1 MKKENRE
8 DMKEK
13 LSKQERKALERQQ
26 EQEEKILSKKREVV
40 YKEMIQAQKVSLKEE
55 KIAPSDVFISLQHIN
70 KIYPNRVQAVF
81 DFNLDIKEREF
92 IVFVGPSGCGKSTT
106 LRMIAGLEEITG
118 GDLYINGEF
127 ANELEPKDRDTAMV
141 FQSYALYPHMT
152 VYDNM
157 AFGLQMRHVPK
168 AEIEERVKRVAEILQ
183 ITEYLDRKP
192 KALSGGQCQ
201 RVALGRAIVRNAKVF
216 LMDEP
221 LSNLD
226 AKLRVQMRSE
236 IVKLH
241 NELGATT
248 IYVTHDQ
255 IEAMTM
261 ASRIVV
267 MNKGYI
273 QQIGSPKV
281 IYNHPSNTFVAT
293 FIGSPAMNIIEG
305 TYYKDHIEL
314 GDVTSFK
321 LSKDMISAHDEF
333 YHSEIE
339 LANKRIEEIKE
350 MLIKYEADKK
360 ANKKKE
366 EEFVVDEEFI
376 NEELNAD
383 PEVIELRNNIKHY
396 ESCLAS
402 EEGHPILFGIRPE
415 DFMEKNVASLIK
427 NPSKEM
433 KLEVSIAELLGNEYY
448 AHIDF
453 MGKDVIAKVNA
464 ELNIEKGQT
473 LTLVFNLDKYSLF
486 DKVNGKNIK
495 PFKE

>member
-1 MKKENRE
+1 MKQ
-8 DMKEK
+8 K
-13 LSKQERKALERQQ
+13 LSRQERKALEKQQ

-40 YKEMIQAQKVSLKEE
+40 YKEMIQAQKASLKEE
-55 KIAPSDVFISLQHIN
+55 KIAPENVFISLQHIN

-118 GDLYINGEF
+118 GDLYIDGEF

-168 AEIEERVKRVAEILQ
+168 DEIEERVKKAAEILQ
-183 ITEYLDRKP
+183 ITEYLDRTP

-273 QQIGSPKV
+273 QQIGAPKV
-281 IYNHPSNTFVAT
+281 IYNHPANTFVAS

-305 TYYKDHIEL
+305 VYKKGSVDL
-314 GDVTSFK
+314 GEVSFK
-321 LSKDMISAHDEF
+321 LDKEMVSAHDSF
-333 YHSEIE
+333 YQEEIQK
-339 LANKRIEEIKE
+339 ANARIDEIKE
-350 MLIKYEADKK
+350 TLRKYEESKQKK
-360 ANKKKE
+360 DNPE
-366 EEFVVDEEFI
+366 IDEELLKQ
-376 NEELNAD
+376 ELESD
-383 PEVIELRNNIKHY
+383 PEVIELRNNIAHY
-396 ESCLAS
+396 EDCLNN
-402 EEGHPILFGIRPE
+402 EEGHPVLFGIRPE
-415 DFMEKNVASLIK
+415 DIMEKTSAVLLK
-427 NPSKEM
+427 NPSAHM
-433 KLEVSIAELLGNEYY
+433 MLTVSIAELLGNEYY

-453 MGKDVIAKVNA
+453 AGKDVIAKVNA
-464 ELNIEKGQT
+464 ELNVEKGQQ
-473 LTLVFNLDKYSLF
+473 LDLVFNLDKYSLF
-486 DKVNGKNIK
+486 DKVNGRNIK